1 MKLLAA
7 LTLVAAVG
15 ITQIPTNALTAPE
28 TKPAKVAATVPST
41 TSTTTSTTSTVPAV
55 SVPADALC
63 GQYWQLAVKVGWPI
77 EQLPML
83 DRVIWRESRCMPNAW
98 NGHDAGLTQI
108 NQIHKEFV
116 AVMGWYW
123 PEDLFKP
130 EVALAF
136 ALKLWQG
143 KGWQPWGF

>member
-41 TSTTTSTTSTVPAV
+41 TTSTTTTTTVPPV
-55 SVPADALC
+55 QIPAGALC
-63 GQYWQLAVKVGWPI
+63 GQYWQLAVDVGWPQN
-77 EQLPML
+77 ELPML
-83 DRVIWRESRCMPNAW
+83 DKIIWRESRCMADAF
-98 NGHDAGLTQI
+98 NGHDAGITQI

-116 AVMGWYW
+116 AVMGWQW
-123 PEDLFKP
+123 PEDLFNP
-130 EVALAF
+130 EIALRF
-136 ALKLWQG
+136 TLKLWQG